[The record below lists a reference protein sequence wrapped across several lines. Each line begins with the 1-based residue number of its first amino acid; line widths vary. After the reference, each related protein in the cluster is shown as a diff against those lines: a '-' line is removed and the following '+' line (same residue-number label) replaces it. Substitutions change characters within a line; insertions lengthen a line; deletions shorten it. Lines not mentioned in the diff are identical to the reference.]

1 MLLTYPWLDKL
12 PRDFL
17 WGNLD
22 GSSKFHLVDCKKVC
36 QPIKQ
41 GGLGIQNLIY
51 FNCALLGKWLWRFAT
66 KRGEFWPNFIASK
79 YGSSGGG
86 WN

>member
-1 MLLTYPWLDKL
+1 MLLTYQKKKNKKL

-51 FNCALLGKWLWRFAT
+51 FNCALLGKWLWWFAT
-66 KRGEFWPNFIASK
+66 KRGEF
-79 YGSSGGG
+79 
-86 WN
+86 

>member
-1 MLLTYPWLDKL
+1 MLLTYLWLEKL

-17 WGNLD
+17 RGNLD

-41 GGLGIQNLIY
+41 GGLDLSKKLKQGGLGIQNLIY
-51 FNCALLGKWLWRFAT
+51 LSTVLFLVNGCGGLLL
-66 KRGEFWPNFIASK
+66 
-79 YGSSGGG
+79 
-86 WN
+86 